1 MNTTLLSSLINQ
13 DTLSP
18 LPTLQQDADLQQA
31 IAQFHIIANR
41 AAEDSRS
48 LEAILNT
55 AAKNLPAYIKI
66 VKGHLEQLATVLQLD
81 SHQNQ
86 QLNYGK
92 LPEPLQQLVQLFQH
106 LNDDDLAHIEWLS
119 REAQQWKKIE
129 SLAGDKTL
137 STLTEDA

>member
-1 MNTTLLSSLINQ
+1 MNTIPLSFLTNQ
-13 DTLSP
+13 DSLAP
-18 LPTLQQDADLQQA
+18 LPVLQQDTDLQQA
-31 IAQFHIIANR
+31 VAQFNAITNR

-119 REAQQWKKIE
+119 REAQQWKKLE
-129 SLAGDKTL
+129 PLTDDKTL
-137 STLTEDA
+137 RPLTEDA

>member
-1 MNTTLLSSLINQ
+1 MNTTPLSSLMDQ
-13 DTLSP
+13 DTASP
-18 LPTLQQDADLQQA
+18 LAVIQHDHDLQKAVTQL
-31 IAQFHIIANR
+31 NTT
-41 AAEDSRS
+41 AASATEDSRS

-66 VKGHLEQLATVLQLD
+66 VKGHLEQLAAVLQLD

-106 LNDDDLAHIEWLS
+106 LNDDDLAHIDWLS
-119 REAQQWKKIE
+119 REAQQWKKLE
-129 SLAGDKTL
+129 SLPDDKTL
-137 STLTEDA
+137 RPLTEEV